1 MPPADSI
8 DQELLLKKRARRRLV
23 GALTL
28 VVVLIIVLPFIL
40 KDRVSATSNDQ
51 AKIVMSADELSQ
63 TTLPRFEFDTESATS
78 EVVIDATPAP
88 NKPALNDAALI
99 DADKP
104 VVEVIKPTQSDN
116 VQPKKPE
123 KVTLPQEKAAES
135 ASTKAPI
142 DVKPMVDVKQSAVA
156 VNPTNNPTLLPKVND
171 AQSAFSIQV
180 GIFSD
185 LNNMKNIQ
193 SALTKAGFTTNTEK
207 LLTPKGE
214 SIRLMAGSY
223 SSRELA
229 NDALTKIKSIGL
241 DGMIKSTLRNDQSK
255 VN

>member
-23 GALTL
+23 GAVTL

-51 AKIVMSADELSQ
+51 AKIVMNADALSQ
-63 TTLPRFEFDTESATS
+63 TASRRFEADTESATS

-104 VVEVIKPTQSDN
+104 AVEVIKPTQSDN
-116 VQPKKPE
+116 VQPKNPE
-123 KVTLPQEKAAES
+123 KVNLPQEKAAEL
-135 ASTKAPI
+135 AHTKAPI
-142 DVKPMVDVKQSAVA
+142 EVKPMGEVKQSAIA
-156 VNPTNNPTLLPKVND
+156 VKPANNPTLLPKVND

-180 GIFSD
+180 GVFSD
-185 LNNMKNIQ
+185 LNNMKNTQ

-214 SIRLMAGSY
+214 SIRLMAGSF

-241 DGMIKSTLRNDQSK
+241 DGMIKSTLRTDQSK

>member
-1 MPPADSI
+1 MPPADTI

-28 VVVLIIVLPFIL
+28 VMLLIIVLPIIL
-40 KDRVSATSNDQ
+40 KDRVSATNNDQ
-51 AKIVMSADELSQ
+51 AKIVMNADALSQ
-63 TTLPRFEFDTESATS
+63 TVSPRFEADTESATA
-78 EVVIDATPAP
+78 EVVIDATPTFA
-88 NKPALNDAALI
+88 KPGLDDATLI
-99 DADKP
+99 DADKQA
-104 VVEVIKPTQSDN
+104 VEVIKPTQSDS
-116 VQPKKPE
+116 VQQKKTE
-123 KVTLPQEKAAES
+123 KVTLQQEKAAEL
-135 ASTKAPI
+135 APTKVPI
-142 DVKPMVDVKQSAVA
+142 EVKPMSDVKQSAIA
-156 VNPTNNPTLLPKVND
+156 VKPTNNPTLLPEVNN

-180 GIFSD
+180 GVFSD
-185 LNNMKNIQ
+185 LNNMKNTQ

-229 NDALTKIKSIGL
+229 NDALSKIKSIGL
-241 DGMIKSTLRNDQSK
+241 DGMIKSTLRTDQSK